1 MGSAL
6 VPIFALI
13 LLFLAVLGIV
23 IGGMWL
29 LRKLLGKSP
38 EEQSAEASRLERAR
52 LLRPQW
58 PDLQDRFQKPIP
70 RIVQDIYSDHQ
81 LMTMVD
87 VEVNGAEGKAWK
99 LAKFLPADLQT
110 LSDTPPEFRAL
121 TALPIAIDAF
131 GDVFYIS
138 LDDESY
144 PVKLFHQQGSE
155 HELVAASVVDFI
167 AGLDRGLR
175 Y

>member
-1 MGSAL
+1 MGSVL

-29 LRKLLGKSP
+29 LRRLLGKSP

-58 PDLQDRFQKPIP
+58 PDLQDHFHTPIP
-70 RIVQDIYSDHQ
+70 KIVQDIYADET
-81 LMTMVD
+81 LITMQDLQVR
-87 VEVNGAEGKAWK
+87 GADGKEWK
-99 LAKFLPADLQT
+99 IAKFLPADLET
-110 LSDTPPEFRAL
+110 LSETWSELRVSPV
-121 TALPIAIDAF
+121 LPIASAPQK
-131 GDVFYIS
+131 DVFYIA
-138 LDDESY
+138 LDGKSY
-144 PVKLFHQQGSE
+144 EVKLFHHAAGD
-155 HELVAASVVDFI
+155 HELIASSVVDFL
-167 AGLDRGLR
+167 AGLDRGMR

>member
-1 MGSAL
+1 MGSIL

-29 LRKLLGKSP
+29 LRGLLGKSP

-58 PDLQDRFQKPIP
+58 PDLQDHFHTPIP
-70 RIVQDIYSDHQ
+70 KIVQDIYADQ
-81 LMTMVD
+81 TLITMDDLQVR
-87 VEVNGAEGKAWK
+87 GAEGKEWK
-99 LAKFLPADLQT
+99 IAKFLPADLET
-110 LSDTPPEFRAL
+110 LSDTWPELRA
-121 TALPIAIDAF
+121 APVLPIASDSQ
-131 GDVFYIS
+131 GDVFYIA
-138 LDDESY
+138 LDGKSY
-144 PVKLFHQQGSE
+144 EVRLFHHAGDE
-155 HELVAASVVDFI
+155 HELIASSVVDFV
-167 AGLDRGLR
+167 AGLDRGMR